1 MKSDLYTK
9 TVLTIIAIALSV
21 LCFRDVINP
30 QAVSA
35 QAQTQ
40 RVIISGVEFEAGTSY
55 ARVATIASP
64 DAVTPTSV
72 RAGPIISR

>member
-30 QAVSA
+30 REVSA

-40 RVIISGVEFEAGTSY
+40 RVIISGVEFEAGTSS

-64 DAVTPTSV
+64 DAITPRSV
-72 RAGPIISR
+72 RGVPTVSR